1 MADVQIDKGEYTRI
15 ANALLEQSSKLH
27 LNGTQYA
34 IILTIWRFTY
44 GFNRCEHDLSITF
57 ISKATGISTRAI
69 KKELKSLIDRNI
81 VLVTKEC
88 TKADSRVLKFNKD
101 YDTWEHIERGTTDH
115 QGNNRSPGE
124 QSIPCE
130 GNKTTPEEGNKTT
143 PKKDIKTTLK
153 TTAVIIMNSDEN
165 AFISILESVEN
176 YPSDR
181 TKDLAMYKSLQE
193 AFPTVSTLEAIKDW
207 AVYKTDHPIK
217 KDSSPRS
224 QINNSFKNCIKWNK
238 NLKQREKPKGRL
250 GVTEGES
257 AGIRRDDM

>member
-1 MADVQIDKGEYTRI
+1 MADVQIDNGAYTRI
-15 ANALLEQSSKLH
+15 ANVLLEQSSRLH
-27 LNGTQYA
+27 LNGTQYS

-44 GFNRCEHDLSITF
+44 GFQRCEHDLSITF
-57 ISKATGISTRAI
+57 IAKATGISTRAI
-69 KKELKSLIDRNI
+69 KKELKILIDRNI
-81 VLVTKEC
+81 VLVAKEC

-101 YDTWEHIERGTTDH
+101 FDLWE

-130 GNKTTPEEGNKTT
+130 GNKTTPEEGNRTT
-143 PKKDIKTTLK
+143 PKKLNKENLK
-153 TTAVIIMNSDEN
+153 KEPVIIMNSDEN

-181 TKDLAMYKSLQE
+181 AKDLAMYKALQVT
-193 AFPTVSTLEAIKDW
+193 FPTVNTLEAISDW

-238 NLKQREKPKGRL
+238 NLKQRERSKGRL
-250 GVTEGES
+250 GITEGES